1 MGVEVDVGVGVG
13 VGAEVEITE
22 LPLVLVL
29 VLVLP
34 LLLPLPLLA
43 LLAMLVMLVALDVAV
58 VVLWAELF
66 PKELEDEVLSEVV
79 VASDVESI
87 GVPITLVPVAAGAPA
102 PVDPPAVVVTSAA
115 APVGTMG
122 MPSCATQ

>member
-13 VGAEVEITE
+13 VGVEVEITE
-22 LPLVLVL
+22 LPLVL

-43 LLAMLVMLVALDVAV
+43 LVVMLVALDVTV
-58 VVLWAELF
+58 VVLWVELF
-66 PKELEDEVLSEVV
+66 PKELEDEALSELVV
-79 VASDVESI
+79 TSDVESI

-102 PVDPPAVVVTSAA
+102 PVDPPAVAVTSAA
-115 APVGTMG
+115 APVETIGVV
-122 MPSCATQ
+122 SCAWQ